1 METPL
6 VIFAVR
12 GLHGFYWLFKKNQ
25 PNETRLFKILF
36 RYLRCF
42 ATFAIRRLF
51 TIWFLDIFINFY
63 DKITDIVTQSLIN
76 NGNSRISQVQNTIIS
91 FFMNAFLFCVEKSN
105 FGLTFGS
112 VDISTAVI
120 GLLHLLIV
128 RHQLFNHK
136 WIELMRVSNFVSMVL
151 PDHSTLVWFYYISLW
166 TFLKNRKLT
175 SGIIE
180 WDKLT
185 DWKLLYSITQF
196 TPIFTRYGTLVIEL
210 MCLFK
215 I

>member
-1 METPL
+1 MLSEVCMVFSDFL
-6 VIFAVR
+6 
-12 GLHGFYWLFKKNQ
+12 KKQTKRNTIIQ
-25 PNETRLFKILF
+25 NFISLLALF
-36 RYLRCF
+36 RHICNTKVVHYL
-42 ATFAIRRLF
+42 ISWLSVEK
-51 TIWFLDIFINFY
+51 FINFY
-63 DKITDIVTQSLIN
+63 DKITDIVTQSLID

-136 WIELMRVSNFVSMVL
+136 WIELMRVLNFVSMVL

-166 TFLKNRKLT
+166 TFLKNLKLT

-180 WDKLT
+180 WCVGINWLT
-185 DWKLLYSITQF
+185 ENCYTQLHNSHRSSHD
-196 TPIFTRYGTLVIEL
+196 TEH
-210 MCLFK
+210 
-215 I
+215 

>member
-1 METPL
+1 MFRHICNTKVVHYL
-6 VIFAVR
+6 IS
-12 GLHGFYWLFKKNQ
+12 WLSVEK
-25 PNETRLFKILF
+25 
-36 RYLRCF
+36 
-42 ATFAIRRLF
+42 
-51 TIWFLDIFINFY
+51 FINFY

-128 RHQLFNHK
+128 WHQLFNHK
-136 WIELMRVSNFVSMVL
+136 WIELMRVLNFVSMVL
-151 PDHSTLVWFYYISLW
+151 PDHSTLVWFYNISLW
-166 TFLKNRKLT
+166 TFLKNLKLT

-180 WDKLT
+180 WCVGINWLT
-185 DWKLLYSITQF
+185 ENCYTQLHNSHRSSHD
-196 TPIFTRYGTLVIEL
+196 TEH
-210 MCLFK
+210 
-215 I
+215 